1 MTNFLENSNLA
12 FDKDEDL
19 DDEDANEAS
28 NSKKSLAY
36 YALRKIEEAGWIYV
50 DVNADYEEIV
60 NFTDAGIT
68 LCEALLKVAPQY
80 VYNDSDDYVD
90 DLPYLNPNEYNGY
103 IYTIYSLL
111 TNPINRDYPLILE
124 QVYSNTRQLLR
135 AIRRLDSRMKDYIQT
150 VVDTSEIKDLIG
162 RLIDYKNE
170 LLDNGYVKLKT
181 GDNIN
186 KYRLPIVTKLEE
198 YEQNEAIIEDYKQKY
213 RTLDDPSHRVYHD
226 LDDMIDVF
234 NSLDS
239 FISEIDYKNKRY
251 IDSTIGKIK
260 FLLTE
265 DDNITGKLNTILK
278 YIKLEGKANHMDL
291 AINTVQQMFTLRQ
304 TKTYDQES
312 SLYAPRGRYSRIDNQ
327 MLDLSTFDF
336 DESTEEYLREYG
348 LPYEEKEIR
357 AFFNKYQI
365 DGEMLASNVCHPN
378 TDLDTVMMLIYTLIY
393 ACEQSWDVT
402 KLDDEVKHYKFT
414 FTNFI
419 IKAGE

>member
-1 MTNFLENSNLA
+1 
-12 FDKDEDL
+12 
-19 DDEDANEAS
+19 
-28 NSKKSLAY
+28 
-36 YALRKIEEAGWIYV
+36 
-50 DVNADYEEIV
+50 
-60 NFTDAGIT
+60 
-68 LCEALLKVAPQY
+68 
-80 VYNDSDDYVD
+80 
-90 DLPYLNPNEYNGY
+90 
-103 IYTIYSLL
+103 
-111 TNPINRDYPLILE
+111 
-124 QVYSNTRQLLR
+124 
-135 AIRRLDSRMKDYIQT
+135 MKDYIQT

-198 YEQNEAIIEDYKQKY
+198 YEQNEAIMYTLIEDYKQKY

-312 SLYAPRGRYSRIDNQ
+312 SLYAPRGRYSKLII
-327 MLDLSTFDF
+327 
-336 DESTEEYLREYG
+336 
-348 LPYEEKEIR
+348 K
-357 AFFNKYQI
+357 
-365 DGEMLASNVCHPN
+365 C
-378 TDLDTVMMLIYTLIY
+378 LIYQHSILMNQRKNI
-393 ACEQSWDVT
+393 
-402 KLDDEVKHYKFT
+402 
-414 FTNFI
+414 
-419 IKAGE
+419 

>member
-1 MTNFLENSNLA
+1 M
-12 FDKDEDL
+12 
-19 DDEDANEAS
+19 
-28 NSKKSLAY
+28 Y
-36 YALRKIEEAGWIYV
+36 
-50 DVNADYEEIV
+50 
-60 NFTDAGIT
+60 T
-68 LCEALLKVAPQY
+68 L
-80 VYNDSDDYVD
+80 
-90 DLPYLNPNEYNGY
+90 
-103 IYTIYSLL
+103 
-111 TNPINRDYPLILE
+111 
-124 QVYSNTRQLLR
+124 
-135 AIRRLDSRMKDYIQT
+135 
-150 VVDTSEIKDLIG
+150 
-162 RLIDYKNE
+162 
-170 LLDNGYVKLKT
+170 
-181 GDNIN
+181 
-186 KYRLPIVTKLEE
+186 
-198 YEQNEAIIEDYKQKY
+198 IEDYKQKY

-291 AINTVQQMFTLRQ
+291 AINMVQQMFTLRQ